1 MVSWEA
7 EKDPKVREQ
16 VGAGGDGENVSSQMN
31 ASQFARKKENFVVV
45 SGSLGSETVSENIQL
60 QGLGLGLMLI
70 LAKVF
75 FFLLVSPLLFF
86 LLKL

>member
-1 MVSWEA
+1 M
-7 EKDPKVREQ
+7 REQ

>member
-1 MVSWEA
+1 MVNWEA

-31 ASQFARKKENFVVV
+31 ASQFARKKENLAVV
-45 SGSLGSETVSENIQL
+45 SGSLGSETISENIQL

-75 FFLLVSPLLFF
+75 FSLVSPLLFF

>member
-1 MVSWEA
+1 M
-7 EKDPKVREQ
+7 REQ
-16 VGAGGDGENVSSQMN
+16 VGAGGDGENVSYQMN

>member
-1 MVSWEA
+1 M
-7 EKDPKVREQ
+7 DPKVREQ

-31 ASQFARKKENFVVV
+31 ASQFARKRENFAVV

>member
-1 MVSWEA
+1 M
-7 EKDPKVREQ
+7 REQ

-31 ASQFARKKENFVVV
+31 ASQFSRKKENLAVV
-45 SGSLGSETVSENIQL
+45 SGSLGSETISENIQL

-75 FFLLVSPLLFF
+75 FFLVSPLLFF